1 MRSLLAA
8 LAILA
13 IASVASAQMGM
24 PDPKQM
30 SGMPLPV
37 GEMTPGTVTVRV
49 VRGNVTNVIPGQA
62 VELSI
67 NGETKAAKTDESG
80 RATFENLKVGA
91 TVKVRAV
98 VGSETLDSQEFQVP
112 DQGGIRLMLVATDP
126 NAEKEAQEAAAK
138 AAAAAQPGTVKLGPQ
153 SRIHVDLGEDAA
165 DVFYILD
172 IANPQQVPVQ
182 PTSAFEFELPDEATG
197 SSVLEGSTPNATV
210 AGRKVTVRG
219 PFPPGSTMAQI
230 AFRMPYSGGGLEFTQ
245 SFPAAADQPLL
256 SVTRKLPSVQLT
268 SASFHEAR
276 EVQNDGQVLLVAHAS
291 ATAANTPL
299 EVKIAGVPSH
309 PVWPRYLAVVIASIL
324 LAGGAYGAVT
334 GPRRA
339 AEKSAAVRQ
348 LETKR
353 EKLLSD
359 LAALEQKHRTGS
371 VSDSQYDRRR
381 AEIVEALERVYGD
394 LDGSAAA

>member
-1 MRSLLAA
+1 MKHLLAA

-13 IASVASAQMGM
+13 LAASASAQMGM

-30 SGMPLPV
+30 SGMPLPM

-49 VRGNVTNVIPGQA
+49 VRGNVTNIIPGQA

-67 NGETKAAKTDESG
+67 NGETKTSKTDESG
-80 RATFENLKVGA
+80 RATFENLKIGG

-112 DQGGIRLMLVATDP
+112 EQGGIRIMLVATDP
-126 NAEKEAQEAAAK
+126 NAEKEAAEAARQ
-138 AAAAAQPGTVKLGPQ
+138 AAASAQPGTVKLGPQ
-153 SRIHVDLGEDAA
+153 SRVHVELGEDAA

-172 IANPQQVPVQ
+172 IANAQQTPVQ
-182 PTSAFEFELPDEATG
+182 PKTAFELELPEGATG

-210 AGRKVTVRG
+210 SGRKVTVRG

-230 AFRMPYSGGGLEFTQ
+230 AFRLPYSSGGLEFMQ
-245 SFPAAADQPLL
+245 AFPAAADQPLL
-256 SVTRKLPSVQLT
+256 SVTKKLPSVRLS

-276 EVQNDGQVLLVAHAS
+276 EMDNEGQVLLVAHAS
-291 ATAANTPL
+291 ATPAGTPL
-299 EVKIAGVPSH
+299 EVKIEGVPTH
-309 PVWPRYLAVVIASIL
+309 PVWPRYLAVLVA
-324 LAGGAYGAVT
+324 GAVLAWGGYAAYS
-334 GPRRA
+334 GPRRL
-339 AEKSAAVRQ
+339 AEKSAAARQ
-348 LETKR
+348 LESRR

-359 LAALEQKHRTGS
+359 LAALEQKHRTGA
-371 VSDSQYDRRR
+371 VSDAQYDRRR
-381 AEIVEALERVYGD
+381 SEIIEALERVYGD